1 MKRFGRGQSIHDS
14 RVRQIS
20 RKLTKEN
27 WRVKA
32 DISGYDKPSPIGKDK
47 KRPDIEA
54 TKKGHRRLIEVE
66 TPESLEKDREQ
77 QSTFRRHAGQKPN
90 TTFDIEVTN

>member
-1 MKRFGRGQSIHDS
+1 MKRSGKGQSIHDS

-27 WRVKA
+27 WKVKA
-32 DISGYDKPSPIGKDK
+32 DLPGYDRPNAIGKK
-47 KRPDIEA
+47 KRIPDIEA
-54 TKKGHRRLIEVE
+54 TKRGHRRLIEVE

-77 QSTFRRHAGQKPN
+77 QSTFKRHAAQKPN
-90 TTFDIEVTN
+90 TSFNIELTD